1 MIGIE
6 SIIMFR
12 QNLHLVLLVLF
23 AISPVF
29 AQQEIKNNLK
39 ETDKL
44 NIESENLIDFE
55 KEFERERIKQQQDS
69 VKNISKFFGYSYL
82 RDKDTTAVNNMPA
95 PANYIIGPGDEL
107 IISLWGET
115 QLRNTYV
122 ISNDGKIYD
131 EKVGLMTPIG
141 MEMNELKTYLYK
153 QFARVYSTLDRDKPT
168 TYLDVSLGRL
178 KSINVNFVGEFVKPG
193 VYAISPFS
201 NLITG
206 IIQAGGIDT
215 TGSLRNISI
224 KRNRKTFSNV
234 DLYDYLLRGDMPN
247 KIQLRNQDVVF
258 VPIRM
263 SSIKIDSAVYR
274 PGIYESKKGESIK
287 NMINYAGGIKPDAT
301 DMIEIKR
308 ILPMANR
315 MDSSL
320 PLKENYYFSFFES
333 NEVFAQDG
341 DTVIVRTIF
350 DSKNQVEILGQV
362 KKPGKYSHYKGMSLY
377 DLLKISSGFEDES
390 FMNSVSTV
398 NAEIIR
404 SDSKSSFDKIIKI
417 NLLDSTSENIEKQNI
432 ILKNMDKI
440 IIHENP
446 NYYNNKVVEITGEIA
461 VPGFYALSANN
472 KTLKGLIKKAGGLT
486 SKALIDGITINRDKK
501 LLSIDKEMLAND
513 ESRMRLAWTNTNI
526 KLMPGDSI
534 HVKKKSNTVLVT
546 GDVNMPGLVEYRR
559 GASLSYYLSS
569 AGGIKSK
576 PSTINIIYPNGTVK
590 TKKTF
595 LSPQVYDG
603 STIVIAASD
612 NEKGFNLTQFA
623 TNWTQIISSMIT
635 VYLLTQQISGS

>member
-6 SIIMFR
+6 STIMYK
-12 QNLHLVLLVLF
+12 QNLLLILLVTFVFSSL
-23 AISPVF
+23 F
-29 AQQEIKNNLK
+29 AQQK
-39 ETDKL
+39 EQSNIGLTD
-44 NIESENLIDFE
+44 ELIMEPGDLSYFE
-55 KEFERERIKQQQDS
+55 KELELERINEQQDS
-69 VKNISKFFGYSYL
+69 IKNISKFFGYSYL
-82 RDKDTTAVNNMPA
+82 RDIDTTAFNNMPP

-107 IISLWGET
+107 IVSLWGET
-115 QLRNTYV
+115 QLRKTYV

-131 EKVGLMTPIG
+131 EKVGLMNPIG
-141 MEMNELKTYLYK
+141 MEMDELRTYLYK
-153 QFARVYSTLDRDKPT
+153 KFARVYSTLDRDKPT
-168 TYLDVSLGRL
+168 TFLDVSLGRL
-178 KSINVNFVGEFVKPG
+178 KSINVNFVGEFLRPG
-193 VYAISPFS
+193 VYSISPFS

-234 DLYDYLLRGDMPN
+234 DLYDYLIKGDLPN

-287 NMINYAGGIKPDAT
+287 NMINYAGGIKPDANS
-301 DMIEIKR
+301 MIEIKR

-315 MDSSL
+315 MDSSI
-320 PLKENYYFSFFES
+320 PVKQNYYFSFFES
-333 NEVFAQDG
+333 NEIFAQDG

-362 KKPGKYSHYKGMSLY
+362 KKPGKYSYHKGMSLY

-390 FMNSVSTV
+390 YLNSVSTA

-404 SDSKSSFDKIIKI
+404 VDPNSSYEKIIKI
-417 NLLDSTSENIEKQNI
+417 NLLNTISKNQNVV
-432 ILKNMDKI
+432 LKNMDKI

-446 NYYNNKVVEITGEIA
+446 NFSNNKEVEITGEIA
-461 VPGFYALSANN
+461 VPGYYVISANN
-472 KTLKGLIKKAGGLT
+472 STLKDLIEKAGGLT
-486 SKALIDGITINRDKK
+486 SKALINGITVNRDKE
-501 LLSIDKEMLAND
+501 LLNIDGEMLTSD
-513 ESRMRLAWTNTNI
+513 KSKMRLAWTNTNI
-526 KLMPGDSI
+526 KIMPGDSI

-546 GDVNMPGLVEYRR
+546 GDVNMSGLVEYRR

-576 PSTINIIYPNGTVK
+576 PSIINIIHPNGTVK
-590 TKKTF
+590 TKNTF
-595 LSPQVYDG
+595 FSPRIYDG
-603 STIVIAASD
+603 STIVITAVD
-612 NEKGFNLTQFA
+612 QDERFNLTQFA